1 MPRVPGDSRRDT
13 LRARSATI
21 RPQTEVG
28 AAKYHL
34 LVTAPSGRRSFNLRT
49 ARYQEYDLEGPVQP
63 ELSWLPISYD
73 PATGQGCYAMRM
85 QPGAVT
91 IAHDHTAMEEF
102 LILEGDLI
110 DSDGTVFGPGDFV
123 SYEAG
128 THHNSRTVNGCL
140 IAVFEWQEPVA

>member
-1 MPRVPGDSRRDT
+1 MST
-13 LRARSATI
+13 
-21 RPQTEVG
+21 
-28 AAKYHL
+28 
-34 LVTAPSGRRSFNLRT
+34 PSGRRIFNVHT
-49 ARYQEYDLEGPVQP
+49 SPFEEYDMEGPVQP

-91 IAHDHTAMEEF
+91 IAHDHVGMEEF

-110 DSDGTVFGPGDFV
+110 DSDGTVLGPGDFV

-128 THHNSRTVNGCL
+128 THHNSRTESGCL
-140 IAVFEWQEPVA
+140 IAVFEWVRPR